1 MKEMILTAE
10 VDRLDEVI
18 DFIQEELERHD
29 VPMKL
34 VMQIDIAVEELFVNI
49 AKYAYHPGVGDVSI
63 CVDVEPQ
70 PPCIVIRFADSGV
83 PYNPLAKQDPDV
95 TLGIEEREI
104 GGLGIYIVKKSMDE
118 VNYSYENG
126 QNILTIRKLL

>member
-49 AKYAYHPGVGDVSI
+49 AKYAYHPGVGDVTI